1 MIKLYDKKLTNLKE
15 LKQEI
20 AMKRV
25 EADTSFD
32 NLLSTNTT
40 RHHVPTGEP
49 IDAADIDWAAM
60 IGTGLDFIT
69 SKGTVNKMMALALPA
84 LKFAGSKM
92 EKDLLKSLSKEFITG
107 YAKWKAIELGFKLA
121 SRMLRS
127 RSAKRDD

>member
-1 MIKLYDKKLTNLKE
+1 MIKLYDKKLTSLQE

-20 AMKRV
+20 ALKKM

-32 NLLSTNTT
+32 NLLSTNTP
-40 RHHVPTGEP
+40 HHAPTGEP
-49 IDAADIDWAAM
+49 VDATDIDWAAM

-107 YAKWKAIELGFKLA
+107 YAKWKAIEIGFKLA
-121 SRMLRS
+121 SSMIRS
-127 RSAKRDD
+127 KTNKKDN